1 LRVVLFTGKG
11 GVGKTTV
18 AAATAV
24 HAARSGVKT
33 LVLSTDAAHSLG
45 DALGCTLEADEL
57 HEVEPGLFAQ
67 QVDAGRRLQQTWGA
81 VQGYL
86 LDVLAALDVQPMEAA
101 ELTVLPGADDILTL
115 LAVRDHVETGPWDL
129 VVVDCAPTAET
140 LRWLAIPD
148 AVTRLV
154 DRVLPSQRALARALV
169 PVVGRAAS
177 LPVPGR
183 EVGPALLQLRGQLSG
198 ALDLLRSGSAS
209 VRLVLTPEAVVLAEA
224 RRTLTALS
232 LQGFVVD
239 GVVANRLIPDHAA
252 SDWQLGW
259 VRAQGAVLAEADEA
273 FAPVRV
279 LRAPYLATEPVG
291 PDALADLGGRLL
303 AAVGPDGEG
312 DGLTELLRGSDR
324 PNPVRVERIGRDFEL
339 VLDLP
344 HVHAEDVDL
353 ARRED
358 DLLVSVDGHRRVIS
372 LPSALRRCTVAGAKL
387 RDGALHIRFEPD
399 PDLWPS
405 Q

>member
-1 LRVVLFTGKG
+1 
-11 GVGKTTV
+11 
-18 AAATAV
+18 
-24 HAARSGVKT
+24 
-33 LVLSTDAAHSLG
+33 
-45 DALGCTLEADEL
+45 
-57 HEVEPGLFAQ
+57 
-67 QVDAGRRLQQTWGA
+67 
-81 VQGYL
+81 
-86 LDVLAALDVQPMEAA
+86 
-101 ELTVLPGADDILTL
+101 VLPGADDILTL

-324 PNPVRVERIGRDFEL
+324 PNPVRVERLGRDFEL